1 MEANEL
7 AQITSLLDI
16 KLDPTRPV
24 EEIIQVI
31 NFVLMY
37 SPVEKQKQILEGL
50 DLEIGDALSRL
61 QLEDDKL
68 ISSPEKGE

>member
-1 MEANEL
+1 M